1 MDRETTLLLAL
12 ALLVLSG
19 PAAAQVDGEV
29 DARLLQHPDVSET
42 RITFVYGNDVWVV
55 PKEGGT
61 AHRLS
66 SPEGEE
72 SFPRF
77 SPDGETIAFSGNYD
91 GNVDVYTIPT
101 GGGVPTRVTHHP
113 EADRVLG
120 WYPDGEQLLYAT
132 TMTSGRERY
141 SQFYRTSPDEGMPR
155 KLPVAYGEIG
165 AISPD
170 GSTLAFTPKTR
181 LFRTWKRYRGGW
193 AADIWLFDLAQE
205 TAERV
210 TEHPANDEMP
220 MWAGET
226 LYFLSDRGPAKRYNI
241 WAHDLETGEKRQ
253 VTEFTDHDVHV
264 PSIGPS
270 DLVFEAG
277 GSLYRM
283 DRETEELTRV
293 EVQVV
298 TDQRAAKPRTE
309 DVGDEIQHAHVSP
322 SGERAV
328 FQARGDVYT
337 VPAEHGPVRK
347 LTRTSGAAERHPA
360 WSPDGEQVAYFSD
373 ASGEYELVV
382 ESADGSGVPRTVT
395 SLGPGY
401 RYTPFWGPNSR
412 RVAFVDQAMRIQVA
426 DTETGEVT
434 NVDEGRWMY
443 QGALANFSVSWS
455 PDGRWLAYSRGLGNR
470 HDAVFLYDTRS
481 GQRHQVT
488 SSFYHATQ
496 PTFGSEGDY
505 LFVTT
510 NRHHSPVYSDVDN
523 SFVYPNAAQV
533 AAISLREDVDSP
545 LHARSD
551 EETGEEDGDG
561 EDGEGG
567 QEAGESDDA
576 GPVEI
581 DLEGFEE
588 RMVILPAEAGNY
600 GRLTAAEGKVIYHRG
615 PRSGSADEQAP
626 IVYFDLEERE
636 EQTIVP
642 DADGYRLSASG
653 KKLLVAKDGRYD
665 IVDVAPEQEMGEPLA
680 TSELSTELAPR
691 AEWRQIFRDVWRFQR
706 DFFYDPKLHGVDW
719 QGMRERYGALI
730 DGAATRSDVNFVIGE
745 LIAELNASHTYRG
758 GGDVETPEQRRVGLL
773 GVDWALEQG
782 AYRIERIVDGAPW
795 DADTRSPLDR
805 PGVQVSE
812 GDWVLAVNG
821 VPMDTSEDPWA
832 ALEGLAGET
841 VELTV
846 NDRPTTEGA
855 RTVLVEAMTSDD
867 RLRYLDWIDRKR
879 RRVEEA
885 TDGRV
890 GYVYVP
896 NTGVDGQTELVR
908 QFRAQFE
915 KEALIVDERFNS
927 GGQIPDRFVELL
939 NRPPLAFWAVRHGT
953 DWQWPP
959 VAHFG
964 PKAMLVNGWSGS
976 GGDAFPAYFRRRGL
990 GPLIGTRTWGGLI
1003 GITGAPQLVDGGT
1016 VTVPTFRQYGPDG
1029 EWFPE
1034 GRGVEPDIFVENDPE
1049 SVAAGED
1056 PQLERAIAEMLEA
1069 LEGRE
1074 PAQPER
1080 PPYENRVPGERGGGD
1095 GAP

>member
-12 ALLVLSG
+12 ALLALSG

-29 DARLLQHPDVSET
+29 DARLMRQPDVSET

-55 PKEGGT
+55 PREGGT

-120 WYPDGEQLLYAT
+120 WYPSGEQLLYAT

-141 SQFYRTSPDEGMPR
+141 SQFYRTSPEGGMPE

-170 GSTLAFTPKTR
+170 GETLAFTPKTR

-193 AADIWLFDLAQE
+193 AADIWLFDLAEE

-253 VTEFTDHDVHV
+253 VTEFTDHDVHFPAV
-264 PSIGPS
+264 GPS

-277 GSLYRM
+277 GGLHLM
-283 DRETEELTRV
+283 DRETEEVRQV
-293 EVQVV
+293 DVDVV
-298 TDQRAAKPRTE
+298 TDLPAAKPRTVE
-309 DVGDEIQHAHVSP
+309 VGRSIAHMDVSP

-328 FQARGDVYT
+328 FQARGNLYT
-337 VPAEHGPVRK
+337 VPDEHGPVRK

-360 WSPDGEQVAYFSD
+360 WSPDGERVAYFSD
-373 ASGEYELVV
+373 ASGEYELAV
-382 ESADGSGVPRTVT
+382 ESADGSGETRTVT

-401 RYTPFWGPNSR
+401 RYTPFWGPESR
-412 RVAFVDQAMRIQVA
+412 RVVFVDETKAIRIV
-426 DTETGEVT
+426 DVESGRVT
-434 NVDEGRWMY
+434 TVD
-443 QGALANFSVSWS
+443 SVKWRGHFGLSAFRPSWS
-455 PDGRWLAYSRGLGNR
+455 PDGRWLAYGRGLANG
-470 HDAVFLYDTRS
+470 HGAVFLYDTES
-481 GQRHQVT
+481 GERHQVT
-488 SSFYHATQ
+488 SNFYDHGG
-496 PTFGSEGDY
+496 PVFGAGGDY
-505 LFVTT
+505 LFLRT
-510 NRHHSPVYSDVDN
+510 NRHLEPVYSDLDN
-523 SFVYPNAAQV
+523 SWVYPNSTRIAAV
-533 AAISLREDVDSP
+533 PLRPDVPSP
-545 LHARSD
+545 LHPRSD
-551 EETGEEDGDG
+551 EETGEEEEDDG
-561 EDGEGG
+561 EDGGG
-567 QEAGESDDA
+567 AAGDDA
-576 GPVEI
+576 PASVEI
-581 DLEGFEE
+581 ALEGLES
-588 RMVILPAEAGNY
+588 RMVLLPAEAGNY
-600 GRLTAAEGKVIYHRG
+600 GRLAAVPGKVIYHRAS
-615 PRSGSADEQAP
+615 RSGSADERAP
-626 IVYFDLEERE
+626 LLYFDLEARE
-636 EQTIVP
+636 EQTIVA
-642 DADGYRLSASG
+642 DADGYRLSANR
-653 KKLLVAKDGRYD
+653 KKLLVEKDGRHD
-665 IVDVAPEQEMGEPLA
+665 IVDVAPGQEMDSPLETA
-680 TSELSTELAPR
+680 GMTMELDPR
-691 AEWRQIFRDVWRFQR
+691 AEWRQIFDDAWRRYR
-706 DFFYDPKLHGVDW
+706 DFFYDPDLHGVDW
-719 QGMRERYGALI
+719 EGLRERYGALI
-730 DGAATRSDVNFVIGE
+730 DDAATRADVNHVIGE

-773 GVDWALEQG
+773 GVDWALEEG

-795 DADTRSPLDR
+795 DVQTRSPLR
-805 PGVQVSE
+805 ESGVDVSE

-821 VPMDTSEDPWA
+821 VPMDPSEDPWA
-832 ALEGLAGET
+832 AFEGLAGET

-855 RTVLVEAMTSDD
+855 RTVLVETLASDD
-867 RLRYLDWIDRKR
+867 RLRYLAWVDEKR
-879 RRVEEA
+879 RRVEEMS
-885 TDGRV
+885 DGRV

-896 NTGVDGQTELVR
+896 NTAVPGQTELVR
-908 QFRAQFE
+908 QFRAQVE
-915 KEALIVDERFNS
+915 KDALVIDERFNS
-927 GGQIPDRFVELL
+927 GGQLADRFLELL
-939 NRPPLAFWAVRHGT
+939 DRPRFAYIAPRHGPVESS
-953 DWQWPP
+953 PP
-959 VAHFG
+959 VAHHG
-964 PKAMLVNGWSGS
+964 PQAMLINGWSAS
-976 GGDAFPAYFRRRGL
+976 GGDAFPWYFDIADRG
-990 GPLIGTRTWGGLI
+990 PIVGTRTWGGLI
-1003 GITGAPQLVDGGT
+1003 GPAVPHQLIDGG
-1016 VTVPTFRQYGPDG
+1016 VVVVPPGRLFGPEG

-1080 PPYENRVPGERGGGD
+1080 PPYENRVPGERGAGD